1 MNKINIADNLDCFAE
16 RFEGVSLH
24 ALRFNKAEFEECT
37 FVSCD
42 FSQTFFYG
50 CRFIDCHFENCN
62 LSAMKLTDSRF
73 SNTEFFSC
81 KMNGI
86 DWCMCNWKSL
96 LNPLPLKFTECILDD
111 SNFFGLEMQY
121 VVMKMCRAK
130 EVDFRSASFQHAT
143 FIGTDFKGALFDKT
157 HLENA
162 NFTDA
167 SNTHIDLRTNHL
179 KGAIFSR
186 FEALNLLEGM
196 GIVLV
201 D

>member
-1 MNKINIADNLDCFAE
+1 MKNIPIVDNIDCFAE

-37 FVSCD
+37 FASCD

-111 SNFFGLEMQY
+111 SNFFG
-121 VVMKMCRAK
+121 
-130 EVDFRSASFQHAT
+130 T
-143 FIGTDFKGALFDKT
+143 T
-157 HLENA
+157 HFHHDML
-162 NFTDA
+162 
-167 SNTHIDLRTNHL
+167 HL
-179 KGAIFSR
+179 KTKKVTVI
-186 FEALNLLEGM
+186 
-196 GIVLV
+196 
-201 D
+201 